1 MSSRLV
7 FSLFLVA
14 LSVFLVCAFRPPQG
28 NASDR
33 PAMPHVAEQGQAVN
47 PDYGLG

>member
-14 LSVFLVCAFRPPQG
+14 LSVFLVWAFRPPQG
-28 NASDR
+28 NAGDVL
-33 PAMPHVAEQGQAVN
+33 AMPHVAEQGQMIN
-47 PDYGLG
+47 PDCGLG